1 MSTRRTLPN
10 LLITGTP
17 GTGKTT
23 VAKAVAEAINL
34 DYTNVNDLAKERNLY
49 DGYDDENDCHIL
61 DEDRVVDALEEQM
74 SRGGQIL
81 DYHSCD
87 FFPERWIDAVF
98 VLRTDNAVLYR
109 RLASRD
115 YSPSKIADLIHCEI
129 VQVLLDEARE
139 SYSNDIVHELRNE
152 TPEDLRTNVESI
164 CEWIK
169 HRTVKTAN

>member
-23 VAKAVAEAINL
+23 VAKAVAEATNL

-74 SRGGQIL
+74 SRGGQVLITKRHRF
-81 DYHSCD
+81 YFRFWIIIPATS
-87 FFPERWIDAVF
+87 FPNAGLMQFLFCAPTTLFYIDG
-98 VLRTDNAVLYR
+98 LL
-109 RLASRD
+109 LATTAPRK
-115 YSPSKIADLIHCEI
+115 SP
-129 VQVLLDEARE
+129 
-139 SYSNDIVHELRNE
+139 
-152 TPEDLRTNVESI
+152 T
-164 CEWIK
+164 
-169 HRTVKTAN
+169 

>member
-1 MSTRRTLPN
+1 MSQRKTLPN
-10 LLITGTP
+10 ILITGTP

-23 VAKAVAEAINL
+23 VAKAVAEATNL
-34 DYTNVNDLAKERNLY
+34 DYISVNDVAKEGGFY
-49 DGYDDENDCHIL
+49 DGYDDENECHIL
-61 DEDRVVDALEEQM
+61 DEDRVLDELERPM

-98 VLRTDNAVLYR
+98 VLRTDNAVLYP

-129 VQVLLDEARE
+129 VQVLLDEARD
-139 SYSNDIVHELRNE
+139 SYSKDIVYELRNE
-152 TPEDLRTNVESI
+152 TPEDLQTNVRVI
-164 CEWIK
+164 CEWIREITTK
-169 HRTVKTAN
+169 SGN